1 MKTPEPILFL
11 QGFLRNPKRVGSVLP
26 SSKFLAHKIVQS
38 VRWDEVRTI
47 AELGPGTGAV
57 TRLMRAHLPNSA
69 TVFLFERDPKMRS
82 NLKRTYP
89 EFMFHSN
96 ASYLLKRINQEHVQQ
111 LDSIICGLPFFNFS
125 REMRQNILSQ
135 IHTALRPG
143 GTLVLYQYSLHMRKQ
158 LAELFEMEKIQ
169 FVPFS
174 FPPVFVYVC
183 RKRQDEGDSETS
195 EWGKI

>member
-1 MKTPEPILFL
+1 MKTPEPFLFL

-26 SSKFLAHKIVQS
+26 SSKFLARKIVQS
-38 VRWDEVRTI
+38 VRWDEVRSI

-57 TRLMRAHLPNSA
+57 TRLMRAHLPQSA

-143 GTLVLYQYSLHMRKQ
+143 GILVLYQYSLHMKKR
-158 LAELFEMEKIQ
+158 LAKLFEIEKIQ
-169 FVPFS
+169 FGPLS
-174 FPPVFVYVC
+174 FPPAFVYVC
-183 RKRQDEGDSETS
+183 RKRQDEGASKTS
-195 EWGKI
+195 ELEES

>member
-1 MKTPEPILFL
+1 MKTSEPLLFL
-11 QGFLRNPKRVGSVLP
+11 QGFLKNPKRVGSLLP

-38 VRWDEVRTI
+38 VRWDKIRTI
-47 AELGPGTGAV
+47 AELGPGTGAI
-57 TRLMRAHLPNSA
+57 TRLMRAELPQSA
-69 TVFLFERDPKMRS
+69 TVFLFERDPKMRN
-82 NLKRTYP
+82 NLKKTYP
-89 EFMFHSN
+89 EFMYHSN
-96 ASYLLKRINQEHVQQ
+96 ASYLLKKMHQENVHH

-158 LAELFEMEKIQ
+158 LAELFEIEKIQ

-183 RKRQDEGDSETS
+183 RKRPDEGQT
-195 EWGKI
+195 

>member
-1 MKTPEPILFL
+1 MKTPEPFLFL

-26 SSKFLAHKIVQS
+26 SSKFLARKIVQS
-38 VRWDEVRTI
+38 IRWDEVRSI

-57 TRLMRAHLPNSA
+57 TRLMRAHLPQSA

-111 LDSIICGLPFFNFS
+111 
-125 REMRQNILSQ
+125 
-135 IHTALRPG
+135 
-143 GTLVLYQYSLHMRKQ
+143 
-158 LAELFEMEKIQ
+158 
-169 FVPFS
+169 
-174 FPPVFVYVC
+174 
-183 RKRQDEGDSETS
+183 
-195 EWGKI
+195 

>member
-1 MKTPEPILFL
+1 MKTPEPFLFL

-26 SSKFLAHKIVQS
+26 SSKFLARKIVQS
-38 VRWDEVRTI
+38 IRWDEVRSI

-57 TRLMRAHLPNSA
+57 TRLMRAHLPQSA

-143 GTLVLYQYSLHMRKQ
+143 GILVLYQYSLHMKKR
-158 LAELFEMEKIQ
+158 LAELFEIEKIQ
-169 FVPFS
+169 FEPLS
-174 FPPVFVYVC
+174 FPPAFVYVC
-183 RKRQDEGDSETS
+183 RKRQDEGASKTS
-195 EWGKI
+195 ELEES

>member
-1 MKTPEPILFL
+1 MKTFEPLLFL
-11 QGFLRNPKRVGSVLP
+11 QGFLKNPKRVGSVLP

-38 VRWDEVRTI
+38 VRWDEIRTI
-47 AELGPGTGAV
+47 AELGPGTGAI
-57 TRLMRAHLPNSA
+57 TRLIRAQLPKSA

-82 NLKRTYP
+82 NLKKTYP

-96 ASYLLKRINQEHVQQ
+96 ASYLLKRIDQEHVHQ
-111 LDSIICGLPFFNFS
+111 LDSIICGLPFFNYS
-125 REMRQNILSQ
+125 REMRHNILSQ

-143 GTLVLYQYSLHMRKQ
+143 GTLVLYQYSLHMKKR
-158 LAELFEMEKIQ
+158 LAELFEIEKIQ

-183 RKRQDEGDSETS
+183 RKRQDEGHSETI
-195 EWGKI
+195 ELGKI

>member
-1 MKTPEPILFL
+1 MKTSEPLLFL
-11 QGFLRNPKRVGSVLP
+11 QGFLRNPKRVGSLLP
-26 SSKFLAHKIVQS
+26 SSKLLARKIVQS

-57 TRLMRAHLPNSA
+57 TRLLRSHLPKSA
-69 TVFLFERDPKMRS
+69 TVFLFERDPKMRN
-82 NLKRTYP
+82 NLKKTYP
-89 EFMFHSN
+89 EFMYHSN
-96 ASYLLKRINQEHVQQ
+96 ASYLVKKMHQEHIHQ
-111 LDSIICGLPFFNFS
+111 LDNIICGLPFFNFS

-183 RKRQDEGDSETS
+183 HKRQDEGQREAIDL
-195 EWGKI
+195 GKI

>member
-1 MKTPEPILFL
+1 MKTPEPFLFL

-26 SSKFLAHKIVQS
+26 SSKFLARKIVQS
-38 VRWDEVRTI
+38 VRWDEVRSI

-57 TRLMRAHLPNSA
+57 TRLMRAHLPQSA

-143 GTLVLYQYSLHMRKQ
+143 GTLVLYQYSLHMKKR
-158 LAELFEMEKIQ
+158 LAELFEIEKIQ
-169 FVPFS
+169 FEPLS
-174 FPPVFVYVC
+174 FPPAFVYVC
-183 RKRQDEGDSETS
+183 RKRQDERASKTS
-195 EWGKI
+195 ELEES

>member
-1 MKTPEPILFL
+1 MKTSEPLLFL
-11 QGFLRNPKRVGSVLP
+11 QGFLKNPKRVGSVLP
-26 SSKFLAHKIVQS
+26 SSKFLACKIVQS
-38 VRWDEVRTI
+38 VPWDEVRTI
-47 AELGPGTGAV
+47 AELGPGTGAI
-57 TRLMRAHLPNSA
+57 TRLMRAQLPKSA

-82 NLKRTYP
+82 NLKNTYP

-96 ASYLLKRINQEHVQQ
+96 ASYLSKRINQEHVHQ

-143 GTLVLYQYSLHMRKQ
+143 GKLVLYQYSLHMRKH

-169 FVPFS
+169 FVPFN

-183 RKRQDEGDSETS
+183 RKRQDEGHTL
-195 EWGKI
+195 

>member
-1 MKTPEPILFL
+1 MKTPEPFLFL

-26 SSKFLAHKIVQS
+26 SSKVLARKIVQS
-38 VRWDEVRTI
+38 IRWDEIRTI

-57 TRLMRAHLPNSA
+57 TRLMRAHLPNTA

-89 EFMFHSN
+89 EFKFHSN
-96 ASYLLKRINQEHVQQ
+96 ASYLLKRIHQEHVQQ

-143 GTLVLYQYSLHMRKQ
+143 GTLVLYQYSLHMKKQ

-169 FVPFS
+169 FEPFN
-174 FPPVFVYVC
+174 FPPAFVYVC
-183 RKRQDEGDSETS
+183 HKKQDEGTS
-195 EWGKI
+195 KTNELRES